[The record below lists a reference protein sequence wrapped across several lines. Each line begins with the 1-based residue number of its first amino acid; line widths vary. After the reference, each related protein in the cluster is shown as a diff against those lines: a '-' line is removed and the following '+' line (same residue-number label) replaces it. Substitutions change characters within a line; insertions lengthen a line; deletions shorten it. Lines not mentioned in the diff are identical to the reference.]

1 MSSFKN
7 EITQSFPKVTTNS
20 HNTNRHTFVPLSS
33 KGNKSFEKMKHSG
46 TSLSLVNRSKQ
57 SGPVISVL
65 DNSLQSK
72 YLRDPDPGELSPYKD
87 AAVIPEEQHTVPVV
101 DDSYAS
107 VNNKGFELESP
118 SVQLDY
124 DEMPDTETRD
134 GIKKLLNDGRP
145 S

>member
-1 MSSFKN
+1 M
-7 EITQSFPKVTTNS
+7 
-20 HNTNRHTFVPLSS
+20 
-33 KGNKSFEKMKHSG
+33 
-46 TSLSLVNRSKQ
+46 
-57 SGPVISVL
+57 
-65 DNSLQSK
+65 
-72 YLRDPDPGELSPYKD
+72 
-87 AAVIPEEQHTVPVV
+87 IPEEQHTVPVV